1 MRKIEWWQN
10 AVIYQIVPWSFLDTD
25 GDGRGNLHGIIEK
38 LDYISALGVDAIW
51 LTPIYESPMDDLGYD
66 ITDMTDIDPVIGNLD
81 VFDKLLALTHA
92 RGLRMVVDQVWG
104 HTSDR
109 HFWFLESRES
119 RDNPKA
125 DWYVWADPKPDGSP
139 PNNWLSAFNGD
150 SAWAWEPQ
158 REQYFLFHFLRSQ
171 PKLNWDNPAVVE
183 AILSR
188 AKFWLDRGVDGFR
201 IDAPNFFIH
210 DPELRDE
217 PLRPEGSPW
226 PDGIDPEN
234 PMAKMMFKYSFCRP
248 EALDVLKPIR
258 ELINQYPDTVTLAEV
273 TLCEDS
279 ILLSSQYVQGNE
291 RAHLSY
297 NSALLVEE
305 SISATLMRRT
315 LEKVEQHFTD
325 GGNCW
330 IVGNHDYGRL
340 RSRWLGK
347 DASGTPYPETFYHQA
362 AAMLVTMPGA
372 LCLYQGDELGLS
384 EARIPEDISVNQ
396 IQDPFGKALYPDVVG
411 RDGSRTPMPWQATA
425 ISAGFSTHEDAW
437 LPIPDVHR
445 SRAVDAQNQDPSSL
459 LNTWRRL
466 LHWRKNQPAV
476 MQGDCEILDTE
487 EPIFAFIREA
497 PQQRLL
503 CIFNLSPDTAHFD
516 LHDDWLPCVTA
527 SGANPAAKRN
537 DGMLR
542 LRGYGYFFGNLESAT
557 RPAKSGTATDWKDE
571 GNASTDSKS
580 QLGHHNGASLGEDTQ
595 LRSLAQEAADAPS
608 ANNGDKA
615 AEGDR
620 DAQDSQV
627 AVN

>member
-1 MRKIEWWQN
+1 
-10 AVIYQIVPWSFLDTD
+10 
-25 GDGRGNLHGIIEK
+25 
-38 LDYISALGVDAIW
+38 
-51 LTPIYESPMDDLGYD
+51 
-66 ITDMTDIDPVIGNLD
+66 
-81 VFDKLLALTHA
+81 
-92 RGLRMVVDQVWG
+92 
-104 HTSDR
+104 
-109 HFWFLESRES
+109 
-119 RDNPKA
+119 
-125 DWYVWADPKPDGSP
+125 
-139 PNNWLSAFNGD
+139 
-150 SAWAWEPQ
+150 
-158 REQYFLFHFLRSQ
+158 
-171 PKLNWDNPAVVE
+171 
-183 AILSR
+183 
-188 AKFWLDRGVDGFR
+188 VDGFR

-210 DPELRDE
+210 DPELRDV

-291 RAHLSY
+291 RAHLAY

-527 SGANPAAKRN
+527 SGAN
-537 DGMLR
+537 
-542 LRGYGYFFGNLESAT
+542 
-557 RPAKSGTATDWKDE
+557 
-571 GNASTDSKS
+571 S
-580 QLGHHNGASLGEDTQ
+580 Q
-595 LRSLAQEAADAPS
+595 RC
-608 ANNGDKA
+608 
-615 AEGDR
+615 
-620 DAQDSQV
+620 
-627 AVN
+627 